1 MKSFTR
7 FFSKNRGNG
16 RGMSPGVRMESG
28 HLKNRLPAIRYGRHF
43 PQAGN
48 RVFSRV
54 VPLFPVLVYRR
65 FSGERQ
71 PQKIVVSCFARNAG
85 HAIRPANNFLR
96 ACVARPACSSTQK
109 ILKKD
114 FFDKLQLPRR
124 GSLLGS
130 LLLSSRLRQRLTTV
144 SRRHSIHSAPAHG
157 TPPA

>member
-1 MKSFTR
+1 MPKR
-7 FFSKNRGNG
+7 KIRRWHGNYEETG
-16 RGMSPGVRMESG
+16 EDQKFRVKPFLKGLREWKGQSPGVRMESG

-54 VPLFPVLVYRR
+54 IPLFPVPVYRR

-85 HAIRPANNFLR
+85 HAVRPANNFLR
-96 ACVARPACSSTQK
+96 ACEARPACSSTQK

-114 FFDKLQLPRR
+114 FFDKLKGRWEN
-124 GSLLGS
+124 
-130 LLLSSRLRQRLTTV
+130 
-144 SRRHSIHSAPAHG
+144 
-157 TPPA
+157 PPSFAVI

>member
-1 MKSFTR
+1 
-7 FFSKNRGNG
+7 
-16 RGMSPGVRMESG
+16 MSPGVRIPSG
-28 HLKNRLPAIRYGRHF
+28 HLKKRLPAIRHGRHF

-54 VPLFPVLVYRR
+54 VPLLPVLVYRR